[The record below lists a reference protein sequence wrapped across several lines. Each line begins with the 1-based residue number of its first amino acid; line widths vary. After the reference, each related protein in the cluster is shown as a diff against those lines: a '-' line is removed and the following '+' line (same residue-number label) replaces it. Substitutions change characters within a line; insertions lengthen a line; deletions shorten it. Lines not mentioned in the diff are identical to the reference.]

1 MAKHVTKSSPRLKVR
16 ILDPNNLTVLKLFQ
30 EWDFEIAPSIKTA
43 DLVVWTGGPDIA
55 PEIYHQR
62 RVSQVGYVQ
71 KERDQ
76 REIVAYLLASKKPK
90 VGICRGAQLLNLCNG
105 GLLWQHVDR
114 HTEQHMLITKS
125 DRIMPVTSTH
135 HQMMRPGPESEVL
148 AWAYNPLETR
158 YGLSTV
164 RADGN
169 GISRS
174 PDKSWNDPE
183 VVWYPKTKS
192 LCIQG
197 HPEYAAYARD
207 RNTDHTF
214 KNYCRELIMERVVS

>member
-1 MAKHVTKSSPRLKVR
+1 MAKPVASARLKVR
-16 ILDPNNLTVLKLFQ
+16 ILDPNNLTVRKLFE
-30 EWDFEIAPSIKTA
+30 EWDFEVTPSIKAA

-62 RVSQVGYVQ
+62 PVSQVGYVQ
-71 KERDQ
+71 KDRDY
-76 REIVAYLLASKKPK
+76 REILAYLMAGDKPK

-105 GLLWQHVDR
+105 GLLWQHVDK
-114 HTEQHMLITKS
+114 HTDQHMLITQS
-125 DRIMPVTSTH
+125 GSRVMPVTSTH
-135 HQMMRPGPESEVL
+135 HQMMRPGPDAEVL

-164 RADGN
+164 RADGFQ
-169 GISRS
+169 ILRA

-197 HPEYAAYARD
+197 HPEYVAYAKDRD
-207 RNTDHTF
+207 ADNTF
-214 KNYCRELIMERVVS
+214 KNYCRELIMERVVN